1 MLLKTE
7 KVRFVSFSLSKS
19 YTIHL
24 LSSDFMYPYNSIHIK
39 NNTLKKIVFSF
50 LIFSLLLGSTL
61 PCFAQTTPF
70 KGLGGFKT
78 ASTTTTKDFDYSNPK
93 EYTIGGISVEGASY
107 LDPSALISLT
117 GLRIGDKILVPGED
131 IGLAIRKLWKQG
143 LLGDISIEVDKIED
157 EKVFFKLI
165 LTERPRLSRFEFT
178 GIPKGQKNT
187 LKDKVTLVR
196 GRIVNDVIIK
206 NTEVAIKQ
214 HYIQKGFR
222 NVKVNII
229 QKKDTTLANSVRLEI
244 DVDKGKKVR
253 IEEIEIEGNKAIA
266 DKKLRRKMKK
276 TKERSSWNIF
286 ISSKFIPKEYKSD
299 KQKLIAYYNKEGFRD
314 AYIISDTVISVE
326 EGVKIKMNVNE
337 GNKYHYRNITWSGN
351 YIHSDTLLSAVL
363 GVRKGDVY
371 NPEDLQKRMSYN
383 PTGLDITSLYMDDGY
398 LFFNIQPI
406 EIRVDNDLIDI
417 EMRIYE
423 GDQATISKIIVTGNT
438 RTRDH
443 VILREVSTFP
453 GQKFSRSALLRTQQQ
468 LSQLGYFDAESIG
481 INPIPNVADGTV
493 DIHYSVVEKP
503 NDQIELS
510 GGWGGGAIGFIGTL
524 GLTFNNFSS
533 SRLLDFK
540 SWSPLPQGDGQQVS
554 LRFQANGRA
563 FQTYSFSFSEPWLGG
578 KKRNSFSISLQ
589 HSVQNQISRQ
599 TNEST
604 GNFQVSGITLGLGR
618 QLNFPDN
625 YFSLRN
631 SLAYLRYS
639 LNNYRGVGFRNIQN
653 GDFNSIVFN
662 TTLSRTSVDS
672 QIYPRN
678 GASISLSAGFTPPYS
693 MFRDINYET
702 AEDAEIFK
710 FVEYH
715 KWMLDN
721 SWYTPVVGDL
731 VFSARAHMGFIGSY
745 NNKTPI
751 SPFERFILGGSGLG
765 FGNLL
770 LGSDIVGLRGYQ
782 DNSIIP
788 VESNGEGGVAYNKF
802 VMELRYPVTL
812 NQAASIFVL
821 AFAEGGNN
829 WGSFDTFQPFD
840 LRRSA
845 GVGARIFMPA
855 FGLLGI
861 DWAYGF
867 DQIPGKP
874 GVNGAQFHFTIGQ
887 MIR

>member
-1 MLLKTE
+1 MYCNKSIHFTLKSNCS
-7 KVRFVSFSLSKS
+7 KGIIFLCFSFSLF
-19 YTIHL
+19 
-24 LSSDFMYPYNSIHIK
+24 LSTSVSI
-39 NNTLKKIVFSF
+39 
-50 LIFSLLLGSTL
+50 
-61 PCFAQTTPF
+61 FAQTNPF
-70 KGLGGFKT
+70 KGLGNFST
-78 ASTTTTKDFDYSNPK
+78 NTTTSTKDLDFANPK

-107 LDPSALISLT
+107 LDPNALISLT
-117 GLRIGDKILVPGED
+117 GLRIGDKILVPGEE

-143 LLGDISIEVDKIED
+143 LLGDVSIEIDKIEV
-157 EKVFFKLI
+157 EKVFLKLV
-165 LTERPRLSRFEFT
+165 LTERPRLSSFDFT
-178 GIPKGQKNT
+178 GISKGQKNT
-187 LKDKVTLVR
+187 LKDKVSLVR

-222 NVKVNII
+222 NIKVTVV

-244 DVDKGKKVR
+244 DVNKGRKVR
-253 IEEIEIEGNKAIA
+253 IQEIDIEGNEAIA
-266 DKKLRRKMKK
+266 DKKLKRKLKK
-276 TKERSSWNIF
+276 TKEYVSWNIF
-286 ISSKFIPKEYKSD
+286 RTSKFIPTEYKSD
-299 KQKLIAYYNKEGFRD
+299 KQKLIAFYNKEGYRD
-314 AYIISDTVISVE
+314 AYIMSDTVKTVE
-326 EGVKIKMNVNE
+326 EGVKIHMKINE

-406 EIRVDNDLIDI
+406 EIRVDSDSIDV
-417 EMRIYE
+417 EMRIFE

-443 VILREVSTFP
+443 VILREVYTFP
-453 GQKFSRSALLRTQQQ
+453 GQKFSRSALLRTQQR
-468 LSQLGYFDAESIG
+468 LSQLGYFNAENIG
-481 INPIPNVADGTV
+481 INPMPNVADGTV
-493 DIHYSVVEKP
+493 DIHYSVEEKP

-510 GGWGGGAIGFIGTL
+510 GGWGGQNIGFIGTL

-533 SRLLDFK
+533 SRLFDFA

-554 LRFQANGRA
+554 LRFQASGRQ
-563 FQTYSFSFSEPWLGG
+563 FQTYSFSFMEPWLGG

-589 HSVQNQISRQ
+589 HSKQSQLGRGGGEIL
-599 TNEST
+599 

-618 QLNFPDN
+618 SLTVPDN
-625 YFSLRN
+625 YFTLSN

-639 LNNYRGVGFRNIQN
+639 LNNYQGIGFRNISD
-653 GDFNSIVFN
+653 GTFNNIVFN
-662 TTLSRTSVDS
+662 TTVSRSNIDS
-672 QIYPRN
+672 PIYPRN
-678 GASISLSAGFTPPYS
+678 GASISLSVGLTPPYS
-693 MFRDINYET
+693 MFRNINYET
-702 AEDAEIFK
+702 AEDREVFK

-715 KWMLDN
+715 KWMFDN
-721 SWYTPVVGDL
+721 SWYTPIVGDL
-731 VFSARAHMGFIGSY
+731 VFSARAHMGFIGAY
-745 NNKTPI
+745 NKIAPI

-770 LGSDIVGLRGYQ
+770 LGSDIVGLRGYE
-782 DNSIIP
+782 DNQVVPSD
-788 VESNGEGGVAYNKF
+788 SKQEGGVAYNKF

-829 WGSFDTFQPFD
+829 WGSFKNYQPFD
-840 LRRSA
+840 LKRSA

-867 DQIPGKP
+867 DKIPGNP
-874 GVNGAQFHFTIGQ
+874 GANGAQFHFTIGQ

>member
-1 MLLKTE
+1 MKKL
-7 KVRFVSFSLSKS
+7 RYSP
-19 YTIHL
+19 HL
-24 LSSDFMYPYNSIHIK
+24 LSSDFMYSSHSIHFITK
-39 NNTLKKIVFSF
+39 NNSSKGI
-50 LIFSLLLGSTL
+50 IFSLILFLLFFGSSVSI
-61 PCFAQTTPF
+61 FAQTTPF
-70 KGLGGFKT
+70 KGLGGF
-78 ASTTTTKDFDYSNPK
+78 STSSTKDFDYANPK

-107 LDPSALISLT
+107 LDPNALISLT
-117 GLRIGDKILVPGED
+117 GLRIGDKLLVPGET

-143 LLGDISIEVDKIED
+143 LLGDVSIEIDKIEAD
-157 EKVFFKLI
+157 KVFLKLV
-165 LTERPRLSRFEFT
+165 LTERPRLSRFDFT

-222 NVKVNII
+222 NVKVNIV

-244 DVDKGKKVR
+244 DVNKGKKVR
-253 IEEIEIEGNKAIA
+253 IQEIEIEGNTAIA
-266 DKKLRRKMKK
+266 DKKLKRKLKK
-276 TKERSSWNIF
+276 TKEYAPFNIF
-286 ISSKFIPKEYKSD
+286 RTSKFIPNEFKNDKKS
-299 KQKLIAYYNKEGFRD
+299 LIAYYNKEGYRD
-314 AYIISDTVISVE
+314 AYIISDTVTTVE
-326 EGVKIKMNVNE
+326 DGVKIKMTVNE

-351 YIHSDTLLSAVL
+351 YIHSDTILSSVL

-406 EIRVDNDLIDI
+406 EVRVDNDSIDI

-423 GDQATISKIIVTGNT
+423 GDQATINKIIVTGNT

-443 VILREVSTFP
+443 VILREVYTFP

-468 LSQLGYFDAESIG
+468 LSQLGYFDAEAIG

-533 SRLLDFK
+533 SRLLDFS

-554 LRFQANGRA
+554 LRFQASGRQ
-563 FQTYSFSFSEPWLGG
+563 FQTYSFSFMEPWLGG

-589 HSVQNQISRQ
+589 HSKQSQIQ
-599 TNEST
+599 FNEIT
-604 GNFQVSGITLGLGR
+604 GNFQVSGITLALGR
-618 QLNFPDN
+618 QLKFPDN
-625 YFSLRN
+625 YFTLSN

-639 LNNYRGVGFRNIQN
+639 LNNYQGIGFRNITD
-653 GDFNSIVFN
+653 GTFNNIVFN
-662 TTLSRTSVDS
+662 TTLSRSSVDS
-672 QIYPRN
+672 PIYPRN
-678 GASISLSAGFTPPYS
+678 GASMSLSLGLTPPFS
-693 MFRDINYET
+693 SFRNINYET
-702 AEDAEIFK
+702 AEDKEVFK

-715 KWMLDN
+715 KWMFDN
-721 SWYTPVVGDL
+721 SWYTPIVGDL

-745 NNKTPI
+745 NKTAPI

-770 LGSDIVGLRGYQ
+770 LGSDIIGLRGYQ
-782 DNSIIP
+782 DNKVVPSD
-788 VESNGEGGVAYNKF
+788 SQREGGVAYNKF

-829 WGSFDTFQPFD
+829 WGSFKTFQPFD
-840 LRRSA
+840 LKRSA

-867 DQIPGKP
+867 DTIPGSP

>member
-1 MLLKTE
+1 MKKLRYST
-7 KVRFVSFSLSKS
+7 
-19 YTIHL
+19 HL
-24 LSSDFMYPYNSIHIK
+24 LSSDFMYSYNSLHSIFK
-39 NNTLKKIVFSF
+39 NNHAKTIVFF
-50 LIFSLLLGSTL
+50 CIIFSLFFASSVSVI
-61 PCFAQTTPF
+61 AQTTPF
-70 KGLGGFKT
+70 KGLGGFST
-78 ASTTTTKDFDYSNPK
+78 SSTTSTKDFDYANPK

-107 LDPSALISLT
+107 LDPNALISLT
-117 GLRIGDKILVPGED
+117 GLRIGDKILIPGEG

-143 LLGDISIEVDKIED
+143 LLGDISIDIDKIED
-157 EKVFFKLI
+157 EKVFLKLV
-165 LTERPRLSRFEFT
+165 LTERPRLSRFDFT

-222 NVKVNII
+222 NVKVNIV
-229 QKKDTTLANSVRLEI
+229 QKKDTTLANSIRLEI

-253 IEEIEIEGNKAIA
+253 IQEIEIEGNEAIA
-266 DKKLRRKMKK
+266 DKKLKRKMKK
-276 TKERSSWNIF
+276 TKEFAPWNIF
-286 ISSKFIPKEYKSD
+286 RSSKFIPSEFKND
-299 KQKLIAYYNKEGFRD
+299 KNALIAFYNKEGYRD
-314 AYIISDTVISVE
+314 AYIISDTVSSVE
-326 EGVKIKMNVNE
+326 DGVKIKMTVNE

-351 YIHSDTLLSAVL
+351 YIHSDTLLASVL

-406 EIRVDNDLIDI
+406 EIRVDNDSIDI

-423 GDQATISKIIVTGNT
+423 GDQATINKIIVTGNT

-443 VILREVSTFP
+443 VILREVYTLP

-468 LSQLGYFDAESIG
+468 LSQLGYFDAETIG

-493 DIHYSVVEKP
+493 DIHYSVDEKP

-533 SRLLDFK
+533 SRLFDFS

-554 LRFQANGRA
+554 LRFQASGRQ
-563 FQTYSFSFSEPWLGG
+563 FQTYSFSFTEPWLGG
-578 KKRNSFSISLQ
+578 KKPNSFSISLQ
-589 HSVQNQISRQ
+589 HSVQTDINTFTRKSA
-599 TNEST
+599 
-604 GNFQVSGITLGLGR
+604 GNFQVSGLTLSLGR
-618 QLNFPDN
+618 RLRVPDN
-625 YFSLRN
+625 YFTLSN
-631 SLAYLRYS
+631 SLSYLRYS
-639 LNNYRGVGFRNIQN
+639 LNNYTRLGFRGISD
-653 GDFNSIVFN
+653 GTFNNIVFN
-662 TTLSRTSVDS
+662 TTLSRSSIDS
-672 QIYPRN
+672 PIYPRN
-678 GASISLSAGFTPPYS
+678 GASISLSLALTPPYS
-693 MFRDINYET
+693 AFRDINYET

-715 KWMLDN
+715 KWMFDN
-721 SWYTPVVGDL
+721 SWYTPIVGDL

-745 NNKTPI
+745 NSSTPT
-751 SPFERFILGGSGLG
+751 SPFERFILGGAGLG

-770 LGSDIVGLRGYQ
+770 LGSDIIALRGYE
-782 DNSIIP
+782 DNQVVPSD
-788 VESNGEGGVAYNKF
+788 SRQEGGVAYNKF

-829 WGSFDTFQPFD
+829 WGSFKTFQPFD
-840 LRRSA
+840 LKRSA

-867 DQIPGKP
+867 DDIPGNP
-874 GVNGAQFHFTIGQ
+874 GANGAQFHFTIGQ
-887 MIR
+887 KIR

>member
-1 MLLKTE
+1 MKKLRYST
-7 KVRFVSFSLSKS
+7 
-19 YTIHL
+19 HL
-24 LSSDFMYPYNSIHIK
+24 LSFDFMYSYNSSISSAQK
-39 NNTLKKIVFSF
+39 NNFSKGIVFF
-50 LIFSLLLGSTL
+50 LLFFSLFLGSTISI
-61 PCFAQTTPF
+61 FAQKTPF
-70 KGLGGFKT
+70 KGLGGFGLGS
-78 ASTTTTKDFDYSNPK
+78 STTSTKDLDYGNPK

-107 LDPSALISLT
+107 LDTNALISLT
-117 GLRIGDKILVPGED
+117 GLRIGDKIMLPGED

-143 LLGDISIEVDKIED
+143 LLGDVSIDIEKIEA
-157 EKVFFKLI
+157 ENVFLKLI
-165 LTERPRLSRFEFT
+165 LTERPRLARFDFT
-178 GIPKGQKNT
+178 GISKGQQNT
-187 LKDKVTLVR
+187 LKDKVSLVR

-222 NVKVNII
+222 NVKVNIV

-244 DVDKGKKVR
+244 DVNKGKKVKIR
-253 IEEIEIEGNKAIA
+253 EIDIEGNTVII
-266 DKKLRRKMKK
+266 DKKLKRKMKK
-276 TKERSSWNIF
+276 TKEYGAWKIF
-286 ISSKFIPKEYKSD
+286 TSSKFIPTEFKSD
-299 KQKLIAYYNKEGFRD
+299 KQKIIAFYNKEGYRD
-314 AYIISDTVISVE
+314 AYIISDTIITVE
-326 EGVKIKMNVNE
+326 DGVKIKMNINE
-337 GNKYHYRNITWSGN
+337 GNKFHYRNITWSGN
-351 YIHSDTLLSAVL
+351 YVHSDTVLASVL

-406 EIRVDNDLIDI
+406 EIRVDTDSIDI
-417 EMRIYE
+417 EMRVYE
-423 GDQATISKIIVTGNT
+423 GDQATINKIIVTGNT

-443 VILREVSTFP
+443 VILREVYTLP

-468 LSQLGYFDAESIG
+468 LSQLGYFDAEKIG

-493 DIHYSVVEKP
+493 DIHYSVEEKP

-533 SRLLDFK
+533 SRLLDFS

-554 LRFQANGRA
+554 LRFQASGRQ
-563 FQTYSFSFSEPWLGG
+563 FQTYSFSFTEPWLGG
-578 KKRNSFSISLQ
+578 KKPNSFSISLQ
-589 HSVQNQISRQ
+589 HSKQSQIRG
-599 TNEST
+599 TEVT
-604 GNFQVSGITLGLGR
+604 GNFQVSGITLSLGR
-618 QLNFPDN
+618 RLTKPDN
-625 YFSLRN
+625 YFTLSN

-639 LNNYRGVGFRNIQN
+639 LNNYQGIGFRNISD
-653 GDFNSIVFN
+653 GTFNNIVFN
-662 TTLSRTSVDS
+662 TTLSRSSVDS
-672 QIYPRN
+672 PIYPRN
-678 GASISLSAGFTPPYS
+678 GASMSLSLGLTPPFS
-693 MFRDINYET
+693 SFRNINYET
-702 AEDAEIFK
+702 AEDAEVFK

-715 KWMLDN
+715 KWMFDN
-721 SWYTPVVGDL
+721 SWYTPIVGDL

-745 NNKTPI
+745 NKTAPI

-782 DNSIIP
+782 DNTVVPSD
-788 VESNGEGGVAYNKF
+788 SKREGGVAYNKF

-829 WGSFDTFQPFD
+829 WGSFKTFQPFD
-840 LRRSA
+840 LKRSA

-867 DQIPGKP
+867 DKIPGNT
-874 GVNGAQFHFTIGQ
+874 GANGAQFHFTIGQ

>member
-1 MLLKTE
+1 MY
-7 KVRFVSFSLSKS
+7 SHNKS
-19 YTIHL
+19 IY
-24 LSSDFMYPYNSIHIK
+24 SILE
-39 NNTLKKIVFSF
+39 NNIAKGIV
-50 LIFSLLLGSTL
+50 FSLLLFSFFFSNTNDL
-61 PCFAQTTPF
+61 LAQTTPF
-70 KGLGGFKT
+70 KGLGSFGKT
-78 ASTTTTKDFDYSNPK
+78 SVKDDFDYANPK

-107 LDPSALISLT
+107 LDPNALISLT
-117 GLRIGDKILVPGED
+117 GLRIGDKILVPGEA

-143 LLGDISIEVDKIED
+143 LLGDVSIEVDRTEGEKI
-157 EKVFFKLI
+157 FLKLV
-165 LTERPRLSRFEFT
+165 LTERPRLSRFDFT
-178 GIPKGQKNT
+178 GIPKGQQNT

-206 NTEVAIKQ
+206 NAEVAIKQ
-214 HYIQKGFR
+214 HYTQKGFS
-222 NVKVNII
+222 NVKVNIV
-229 QKKDTTLANSVRLEI
+229 QKKDTTLANSIRLEI

-253 IEEIEIEGNKAIA
+253 IQEVEIEGNEAIA
-266 DKKLRRKMKK
+266 DKKLKRKMKK
-276 TKERSSWNIF
+276 TKEYVAWNIF
-286 ISSKFIPKEYKSD
+286 RSSKFIPKEFRKD
-299 KQKLIAYYNKEGFRD
+299 KQALIAYYNKQGYRD
-314 AYIISDTVISVE
+314 AYIISDTVKKVGDE
-326 EGVKIKMNVNE
+326 VQVKLTVNE

-351 YIHSDTLLSAVL
+351 YIHSDTLLSSVL
-363 GVRKGDVY
+363 GIRKGDVY

-398 LFFNIQPI
+398 LFFNIQPV
-406 EIRVDNDLIDI
+406 EVRVENDSIDI
-417 EMRIYE
+417 EMRIFE
-423 GDQATISKIIVTGNT
+423 GDQATISKVIVTGNT

-443 VILREVSTFP
+443 VILREVYTVP

-468 LSQLGYFDAESIG
+468 LSQLGYFDAEQIG

-524 GLTFNNFSS
+524 GLTFNNFST
-533 SRLLDFK
+533 SRLLDFS

-554 LRFQANGRA
+554 LRFQASGRQ
-563 FQTYSFSFSEPWLGG
+563 FQTYSFSFTEPWLGG
-578 KKRNSFSISLQ
+578 KKPNSFSISLQ
-589 HSVQNQISRQ
+589 HSKQSQFTPGTRDIG
-599 TNEST
+599 
-604 GNFQVSGITLGLGR
+604 GNFQVSGITLALGR
-618 QLNFPDN
+618 RLRIPDN
-625 YFSLRN
+625 YFTLSN

-639 LNNYRGVGFRNIQN
+639 LNNYQGIGFRNITD
-653 GDFNSIVFN
+653 GTFNNIVFN
-662 TTLSRTSVDS
+662 TTLSRSSVDS
-672 QIYPRN
+672 PIYPRN
-678 GASISLSAGFTPPYS
+678 GASMSLSLGLTPPYS
-693 MFRDINYET
+693 SFRNINYET

-715 KWMLDN
+715 KWMFDN
-721 SWYTPVVGDL
+721 SWYTPIVGDL

-745 NNKTPI
+745 NKGTPT

-770 LGSDIVGLRGYQ
+770 LGSDIVGLRGYE
-782 DNSIIP
+782 DNQVVPSD
-788 VESNGEGGVAYNKF
+788 SKREGGVAYNKF

-812 NQAASIFVL
+812 NQAASIYVL

-829 WGSFDTFQPFD
+829 WSSFKTFQPFD
-840 LRRSA
+840 LKRSA

-867 DQIPGKP
+867 DDIAGNPNA
-874 GVNGAQFHFTIGQ
+874 NGPQFHFTIGQ

>member
-1 MLLKTE
+1 MYSYNSLHFIKNKYSTSIIFFLLL
-7 KVRFVSFSLSKS
+7 FSLF
-19 YTIHL
+19 L
-24 LSSDFMYPYNSIHIK
+24 NSSSIS
-39 NNTLKKIVFSF
+39 V
-50 LIFSLLLGSTL
+50 
-61 PCFAQTTPF
+61 FAQTTPF
-70 KGLGGFKT
+70 KGLGGFGT
-78 ASTTTTKDFDYSNPK
+78 NSTYSAKDFDYANPK
-93 EYTIGGISVEGASY
+93 EYTVGGISVEGASY
-107 LDPSALISLT
+107 LDPNALISLT
-117 GLRIGDKILVPGED
+117 GLRIGDKITIPGED

-143 LLGDISIEVDKIED
+143 LLGDVSIEVDKFEA
-157 EKVFFKLI
+157 EKVFLKLI

-178 GIPKGQKNT
+178 GIPKGQKST

-196 GRIVNDVIIK
+196 GRIVNDVILK

-214 HYIQKGFR
+214 HYIKKGFR
-222 NVKVNII
+222 NVKVNIV
-229 QKKDTTLANSVRLEI
+229 QKKDTTLANSIRLEI

-253 IEEIEIEGNKAIA
+253 IQEIEIEGNEAIA
-266 DKKLRRKMKK
+266 DKKLKRKLKK
-276 TKERSSWNIF
+276 TKEFAPWNVF
-286 ISSKFIPKEYKSD
+286 RSSKFIPSEFNNDKKS
-299 KQKLIAYYNKEGFRD
+299 LIAFYNKEGYRD
-314 AYIISDTVISVE
+314 AYIISDTVKTVE
-326 EGVKIKMNVNE
+326 DGVKIKMIVNE

-351 YIHSDTLLSAVL
+351 YIHSDTVLSSVL

-398 LFFNIQPI
+398 LFFNVQPV
-406 EIRVDNDLIDI
+406 EIRVDNDSIDI

-423 GDQATISKIIVTGNT
+423 GDQATISKVIVTGNT

-443 VILREVSTFP
+443 VILREVYTLP

-468 LSQLGYFDAESIG
+468 LSQLGYFDAENIG

-493 DIHYSVVEKP
+493 DIHYSVEEKP

-510 GGWGGGAIGFIGTL
+510 GGWGGQAVGGFIGTL

-533 SRLLDFK
+533 SRLFDFS

-554 LRFQANGRA
+554 LRFQASGRQ
-563 FQTYSFSFSEPWLGG
+563 FQTYSFSFTEPWLGG
-578 KKRNSFSISLQ
+578 KKPNSFSVSLQ
-589 HSVQNQISRQ
+589 HSKQSEFNIFREIS
-599 TNEST
+599 
-604 GNFQVSGITLGLGR
+604 GNFQVSGITLALGR
-618 QLNFPDN
+618 RLRVPDN
-625 YFSLRN
+625 YFTLSN

-639 LNNYRGVGFRNIQN
+639 LNNYTRAGFRGITD
-653 GDFNSIVFN
+653 GVFNNIVFN
-662 TTLSRTSVDS
+662 TTLSRSSVDS
-672 QIYPRN
+672 PIYPRN
-678 GASISLSAGFTPPYS
+678 GASVSLSLGLTPPYS
-693 MFRDINYET
+693 SFRDINYET

-715 KWMLDN
+715 KWMFDN
-721 SWYTPVVGDL
+721 SWYTPIVGDL

-745 NNKTPI
+745 NPSTPT
-751 SPFERFILGGSGLG
+751 SPFERFILGGAGLG
-765 FGNLL
+765 FGNIL
-770 LGSDIVGLRGYQ
+770 LGSDIIGLRGYE
-782 DNSIIP
+782 DNKVVPSDARQ
-788 VESNGEGGVAYNKF
+788 EGGIAYNKF

-829 WGSFDTFQPFD
+829 WGSFKNFQPFD

-867 DQIPGKP
+867 DDIPGSP
-874 GVNGAQFHFTIGQ
+874 GANGPQFHFTIGQ
-887 MIR
+887 QIR

>member
-1 MLLKTE
+1 MYSYNSLYSISTLKNNSS
-7 KVRFVSFSLSKS
+7 KGFVFFLFLFSLVMSN
-19 YTIHL
+19 
-24 LSSDFMYPYNSIHIK
+24 SS
-39 NNTLKKIVFSF
+39 V
-50 LIFSLLLGSTL
+50 
-61 PCFAQTTPF
+61 FAQTTPF
-70 KGLGGFKT
+70 KGLGSFGT
-78 ASTTTTKDFDYSNPK
+78 NSTTSTKDFDYANPK

-107 LDPSALISLT
+107 LDPNALISLT

-143 LLGDISIEVDKIED
+143 LLGDVSIEVDKIED
-157 EKVFFKLI
+157 GKVFLKLV
-165 LTERPRLSRFEFT
+165 LTERPRLSTFEFT

-222 NVKVNII
+222 NIKVNII
-229 QKKDTTLANSVRLEI
+229 QKKDTTMGNSVRLEI
-244 DVDKGKKVR
+244 DVNKGKKVR
-253 IEEIEIEGNKAIA
+253 IQEIDIEGNTAIT
-266 DKKLRRKMKK
+266 DKKLKKKLKK
-276 TKERSSWNIF
+276 TKEYVAWNIF
-286 ISSKFIPKEYKSD
+286 RSSKFIPTEYKSD
-299 KQKLIAYYNKEGFRD
+299 KEKMIAFYNKEGYRD
-314 AYIISDTVISVE
+314 AYIISDTVQSVE
-326 EGVKIKMNVNE
+326 DGVKIQMKINE
-337 GNKYHYRNITWSGN
+337 GNKYYYRNITWSGN
-351 YIHSDTLLSAVL
+351 YIHSDTLLNSVL

-406 EIRVDNDLIDI
+406 EIRVDSDSIDV

-443 VILREVSTFP
+443 VILREVYTFP

-468 LSQLGYFDAESIG
+468 LSQLGYFDAEQIG

-510 GGWGGGAIGFIGTL
+510 GGWGGQNIGFIGTL

-533 SRLLDFK
+533 SRLFDFS

-554 LRFQANGRA
+554 LRFQANGRT
-563 FQTYSFSFSEPWLGG
+563 FQTYSFSFMEPWLGG

-589 HSVQNQISRQ
+589 HSVQNQISNL
-599 TNEST
+599 TGKST

-618 QLNFPDN
+618 QLTIPDN
-625 YFSLRN
+625 YFTLSN
-631 SLAYLRYS
+631 SLAFLRYS
-639 LNNYRGVGFRNIQN
+639 LNNYQGVSFRNIQN
-653 GDFNSIVFN
+653 GQFNSIVFN
-662 TTLSRTSVDS
+662 TTLSRSSVDS
-672 QIYPRN
+672 PIYPRN

-693 MFRDINYET
+693 LFRNINYET
-702 AEDAEIFK
+702 AEPAEVFK

-715 KWMLDN
+715 KWMFDN
-721 SWYTPVVGDL
+721 SWYTPIVGDL

-745 NNKTPI
+745 NKIAPI

-770 LGSDIVGLRGYQ
+770 LGSDIIGLRGYQ
-782 DNSIIP
+782 DNKIIP
-788 VESNGEGGVAYNKF
+788 AESNGEGGVAYNKF

-829 WGSFDTFQPFD
+829 WGSFKNYQPFD

-867 DQIPGKP
+867 DKIPGQP
-874 GVNGAQFHFTIGQ
+874 GANGPQFHFTIGQ

>member
-1 MLLKTE
+1 MYSYHSNHFRLKNNSS
-7 KVRFVSFSLSKS
+7 KSIVFLFIFFSLF
-19 YTIHL
+19 
-24 LSSDFMYPYNSIHIK
+24 LSSALSALAQIN
-39 NNTLKKIVFSF
+39 
-50 LIFSLLLGSTL
+50 STL
-61 PCFAQTTPF
+61 
-70 KGLGGFKT
+70 
-78 ASTTTTKDFDYSNPK
+78 DYANPT

-107 LDPSALISLT
+107 LDPNALISLT
-117 GLRIGDKILVPGED
+117 GLRIGDQILIPGEGM
-131 IGLAIRKLWKQG
+131 GLAIRKLWKQG
-143 LLGDISIEVDKIED
+143 LLGDVSIEIDKIED
-157 EKVFFKLI
+157 EKVFLKLI

-178 GIPKGQKNT
+178 GIPKGQKST

-222 NVKVNII
+222 NIKVNIV

-244 DVDKGKKVR
+244 DVNKGKKVR
-253 IEEIEIEGNKAIA
+253 IREIDIEGNTAIA
-266 DKKLRRKMKK
+266 DKKLKRKLKK
-276 TKERSSWNIF
+276 TKEFVAWRIF
-286 ISSKFIPKEYKSD
+286 RSSKFIPNEFKND
-299 KQKLIAYYNKEGFRD
+299 KQSLVAYYNKEGYRD
-314 AYIISDTVISVE
+314 AYIISDTVKTVE
-326 EGVKIKMNVNE
+326 DGVKIKMTVNE
-337 GNKYHYRNITWSGN
+337 GNKFHYRNITWSGN
-351 YIHSDTLLSAVL
+351 YIHSDTLLGSVL

-398 LFFNIQPI
+398 LFFNVQPI
-406 EIRVDNDLIDI
+406 EIRVDNDSIDI

-468 LSQLGYFDAESIG
+468 LSQLGYFDAENIG
-481 INPIPNVADGTV
+481 INPIPNVSDGTV

-510 GGWGGGAIGFIGTL
+510 GGWGGGSIGFIGTL
-524 GLTFNNFSS
+524 GLTFNNFAS
-533 SRLLDFK
+533 SRLFDFS

-554 LRFQANGRA
+554 LRFQASGRQ
-563 FQTYSFSFSEPWLGG
+563 FQTYSFSFMEPWLGG

-589 HSVQNQISRQ
+589 HSKQSQIIYD
-599 TNEST
+599 EIT

-618 QLNFPDN
+618 QLRFPDN
-625 YFSLRN
+625 YFTLSN

-639 LNNYRGVGFRNIQN
+639 LNNYQGIGFRDITD
-653 GDFNSIVFN
+653 GTFNNIVFN
-662 TTLSRTSVDS
+662 TTLSRSSVDS
-672 QIYPRN
+672 PIYPRN
-678 GASISLSAGFTPPYS
+678 GASISLSLGLTPPFS
-693 MFRDINYET
+693 SFRNINYET
-702 AEDAEIFK
+702 AEDSEIFK

-715 KWMLDN
+715 KWMFDN
-721 SWYTPVVGDL
+721 SWYTPIVGDL

-745 NNKTPI
+745 NKNTPT

-770 LGSDIVGLRGYQ
+770 LGSDIIGLRGYE
-782 DNSIIP
+782 DNTVVPSD
-788 VESNGEGGVAYNKF
+788 SQSEGGIAYNKF

-840 LRRSA
+840 LKRSA

-867 DQIPGKP
+867 DKIPGSTTAS
-874 GVNGAQFHFTIGQ
+874 GAQFHFTIGQ

>member
-1 MLLKTE
+1 MKKRRYFT
-7 KVRFVSFSLSKS
+7 
-19 YTIHL
+19 HL
-24 LSSDFMYPYNSIHIK
+24 LFSFDFMYSYKSIYSSLK
-39 NNTLKKIVFSF
+39 NNSSKGFVVLF
-50 LIFSLLLGSTL
+50 LLFSLFLSNSASI
-61 PCFAQTTPF
+61 FAQTTPF
-70 KGLGGFKT
+70 KGLGNFG
-78 ASTTTTKDFDYSNPK
+78 TTSTKDLDYGNPT

-107 LDPSALISLT
+107 LDPNALISLT
-117 GLRIGDKILVPGED
+117 GLRIGDKILVPGEA

-143 LLGDISIEVDKIED
+143 LLGDVSIEVDKIED
-157 EKVFFKLI
+157 EKIFLKLV
-165 LTERPRLSRFEFT
+165 LTERPRLSRFDFT

-222 NVKVNII
+222 NVKVNIV
-229 QKKDTTLANSVRLEI
+229 QKKDTTLANSIRLEI
-244 DVDKGKKVR
+244 DVNKGKKVR
-253 IEEIEIEGNKAIA
+253 IQEIEIEGNTAIA
-266 DKKLRRKMKK
+266 DKKLKRKMKK
-276 TKERSSWNIF
+276 TKEFVAWNIF
-286 ISSKFIPKEYKSD
+286 RSSKFIPSEFKND
-299 KQKLIAYYNKEGFRD
+299 KNALIAYYNKEGYRD
-314 AYIISDTVISVE
+314 AYVISDTVKTVE
-326 EGVKIKMNVNE
+326 DGVKIKMTVNE

-351 YIHSDTLLSAVL
+351 YIHSDTLLSSVL

-398 LFFNIQPI
+398 LFFNVQPI
-406 EIRVDNDLIDI
+406 EIRVDNDSIDI

-443 VILREVSTFP
+443 VILREVYTLP

-468 LSQLGYFDAESIG
+468 LSQLGYFDAEAIG
-481 INPIPNVADGTV
+481 INPIPNVSDGTV

-533 SRLLDFK
+533 SRLLDFS

-554 LRFQANGRA
+554 LRFQASGRQ
-563 FQTYSFSFSEPWLGG
+563 FQTYSFSFMEPWLGG

-589 HSVQNQISRQ
+589 HSKQSQIRF
-599 TNEST
+599 NEVL

-618 QLNFPDN
+618 QLRIPDN
-625 YFSLRN
+625 YFTLSN

-639 LNNYRGVGFRNIQN
+639 LNNYQGIGFRNITD
-653 GDFNSIVFN
+653 GTFNNIVFN
-662 TTLSRTSVDS
+662 TTLSRSSVDS
-672 QIYPRN
+672 PIYPRN
-678 GASISLSAGFTPPYS
+678 GASISLSLGLTPPFS
-693 MFRDINYET
+693 SFRDIDYET
-702 AEDAEIFK
+702 AEDVEIFK

-715 KWMLDN
+715 KWMFDN
-721 SWYTPVVGDL
+721 SWYTPIVGDL

-745 NNKTPI
+745 NKKAPI

-770 LGSDIVGLRGYQ
+770 LGSDIIGLRGYE
-782 DNSIIP
+782 DNTVVPSD
-788 VESNGEGGVAYNKF
+788 SQREGGVAYNKF

-829 WGSFDTFQPFD
+829 WSSFDTFQPFD
-840 LRRSA
+840 LKRSA

-867 DQIPGKP
+867 DQIPGNP
-874 GVNGAQFHFTIGQ
+874 NASGAQFHFTIGQ

>member
-1 MLLKTE
+1 MKNLRYST
-7 KVRFVSFSLSKS
+7 
-19 YTIHL
+19 HL
-24 LSSDFMYPYNSIHIK
+24 LSSDFMYSIHFILK
-39 NNTLKKIVFSF
+39 NNSSNKLSRGIILSF
-50 LIFSLLLGSTL
+50 ILFSLFLGSAVSA
-61 PCFAQTTPF
+61 FAQTTPF
-70 KGLGGFKT
+70 KGLGSFKT
-78 ASTTTTKDFDYSNPK
+78 NSTTSTKDFDYANPK

-107 LDPSALISLT
+107 LDPNALISLT
-117 GLRIGDKILVPGED
+117 GLRIGDKILVPGEA

-143 LLGDISIEVDKIED
+143 LLGDVSIEVDKFEG
-157 EKVFFKLI
+157 ESVFLKLV
-165 LTERPRLSRFEFT
+165 LTERPRLSRFDFT
-178 GIPKGQKNT
+178 GISKGQKST

-222 NVKVNII
+222 NVKVNIV

-253 IEEIEIEGNKAIA
+253 IQEIEIEGNTAIA
-266 DKKLRRKMKK
+266 DKKLKRKLKK
-276 TKERSSWNIF
+276 TKEYVSWNIF
-286 ISSKFIPKEYKSD
+286 RSSKFIPNEFKKDKKS
-299 KQKLIAYYNKEGFRD
+299 LVTYYNKEGYRD
-314 AYIISDTVISVE
+314 AYIISDTVETVE
-326 EGVKIKMNVNE
+326 DGVKIKMTVNE

-351 YIHSDTLLSAVL
+351 YIHSDTLLGSVL

-398 LFFNIQPI
+398 LFFNIQPV
-406 EIRVDNDLIDI
+406 EIRVDNDSIDV

-423 GDQATISKIIVTGNT
+423 GDQATISKVIVTGNT

-443 VILREVSTFP
+443 VILREVYTLP

-481 INPIPNVADGTV
+481 INPMPNVADGTV

-533 SRLLDFK
+533 SRLLDFS

-554 LRFQANGRA
+554 LRFQASGRQ
-563 FQTYSFSFSEPWLGG
+563 FQTYSFSFTEPWLGG
-578 KKRNSFSISLQ
+578 KKPNSFSISLQ
-589 HSVQNQISRQ
+589 HSQQSQIDPRSR
-599 TNEST
+599 EIT
-604 GNFQVSGITLGLGR
+604 GNFQVSGITLSLGR
-618 QLNFPDN
+618 RLRVPDN
-625 YFSLRN
+625 YFTLSN

-639 LNNYRGVGFRNIQN
+639 LNNYRGIGFRNITD
-653 GDFNSIVFN
+653 GIFNNIVFN
-662 TTLSRTSVDS
+662 TTLSRSSIDS
-672 QIYPRN
+672 PIYPRN
-678 GASISLSAGFTPPYS
+678 GASMSLSLGLTPPFS
-693 MFRDINYET
+693 SFRNINYET
-702 AEDAEIFK
+702 APDVEVFK

-715 KWMLDN
+715 KWMFDN
-721 SWYTPVVGDL
+721 SWYTPIVGDL

-745 NNKTPI
+745 NSSTPK

-770 LGSDIVGLRGYQ
+770 LGSDIIGLRGYD
-782 DNSIIP
+782 DNSVVP
-788 VESNGEGGVAYNKF
+788 SDSKREGGVAYNKF

-829 WGSFDTFQPFD
+829 WGSFDTFQPFN
-840 LRRSA
+840 LKRSA

-867 DQIPGKP
+867 DQIPGNP
-874 GVNGAQFHFTIGQ
+874 GANGAQFHFTIGQ

>member
-1 MLLKTE
+1 MKKRRYST
-7 KVRFVSFSLSKS
+7 
-19 YTIHL
+19 YL
-24 LSSDFMYPYNSIHIK
+24 LSSFDFMYSNKSAYF
-39 NNTLKKIVFSF
+39 TLKSNSLKGIVFLSLF
-50 LIFSLLLGSTL
+50 FSLFLSNSVAI
-61 PCFAQTTPF
+61 FAQTTPF
-70 KGLGGFKT
+70 KGLGNFS
-78 ASTTTTKDFDYSNPK
+78 ANSTTSTKDLDFANPK

-107 LDPSALISLT
+107 LDPNALISLT

-143 LLGDISIEVDKIED
+143 LLGDVSIEIDKIED
-157 EKVFFKLI
+157 GKVFLKLI
-165 LTERPRLSRFEFT
+165 LTERPRLSNFDFT

-187 LKDKVTLVR
+187 LKDKVSLVR

-222 NVKVNII
+222 NIKVTIV

-244 DVDKGKKVR
+244 DVNKGKKVR
-253 IEEIEIEGNKAIA
+253 IQEIDIEGNIAIT
-266 DKKLRRKMKK
+266 DKKIKKKLKK
-276 TKERSSWNIF
+276 TKEYAPFNIF
-286 ISSKFIPKEYKSD
+286 RTSKFIPKEYKSD
-299 KQKLIAYYNKEGFRD
+299 KEKLIAFYNKEGYRD
-314 AYIISDTVISVE
+314 AYILFDTIQTVE
-326 EGVKIKMNVNE
+326 NGVKIQMKINE

-351 YIHSDTLLSAVL
+351 YIHSDTLLSSVL

-406 EIRVDNDLIDI
+406 EVRVDSDSIDV
-417 EMRIYE
+417 EMRIFE

-443 VILREVSTFP
+443 VILREVYTLP

-468 LSQLGYFDAESIG
+468 LSQLGYFNAENIG
-481 INPIPNVADGTV
+481 INPIPNVSDGTV
-493 DIHYSVVEKP
+493 DIHYSVEEKP

-510 GGWGGGAIGFIGTL
+510 GGWGGQNIGFIGTL

-533 SRLLDFK
+533 SRLFDFS

-554 LRFQANGRA
+554 LRFQASGRQ
-563 FQTYSFSFSEPWLGG
+563 FQTYSFSFTEPWLGG
-578 KKRNSFSISLQ
+578 KKPNSFSISLQ
-589 HSVQNQISRQ
+589 HSKQSQIVL
-599 TNEST
+599 NEIT
-604 GNFQVSGITLGLGR
+604 GNFQVSGITLSLGR
-618 QLNFPDN
+618 RLTVPDN
-625 YFSLRN
+625 YFTLSN
-631 SLAYLRYS
+631 SLSYLRYS
-639 LNNYRGVGFRNIQN
+639 LNNYQGVGFRNIQN
-653 GDFNSIVFN
+653 GNFNSIVFN
-662 TTLSRTSVDS
+662 TTISRSSVDS
-672 QIYPRN
+672 PIYPRN

-693 MFRDINYET
+693 LFRNINYET
-702 AEDAEIFK
+702 AGDAQVFK

-715 KWMLDN
+715 KWMFDN
-721 SWYTPVVGDL
+721 SWYTPIVGDL

-745 NNKTPI
+745 NKIAPI

-770 LGSDIVGLRGYQ
+770 LGSDIIGLRGYV
-782 DNSIIP
+782 DNKIIP
-788 VESNGEGGVAYNKF
+788 AESNGEGGVAYNKF

-829 WGSFDTFQPFD
+829 WGSFKNYQPFD
-840 LRRSA
+840 LKRSA

-867 DQIPGKP
+867 DQIPGQP
-874 GVNGAQFHFTIGQ
+874 GANGPQFHFTIGQ

>member
-1 MLLKTE
+1 MKKLRYST
-7 KVRFVSFSLSKS
+7 
-19 YTIHL
+19 HL
-24 LSSDFMYPYNSIHIK
+24 LSSDFMYSSHSIHFITK
-39 NNTLKKIVFSF
+39 NNSSKGI
-50 LIFSLLLGSTL
+50 IFSLILFLLFFGSSVSI
-61 PCFAQTTPF
+61 FAQTTPF
-70 KGLGGFKT
+70 KGLGGF
-78 ASTTTTKDFDYSNPK
+78 STSSTKDFDYANPK

-107 LDPSALISLT
+107 LDPNALISLT
-117 GLRIGDKILVPGED
+117 GLRIGDKLLVPGET

-143 LLGDISIEVDKIED
+143 LLGDVSIEIDKIEAD
-157 EKVFFKLI
+157 KVFLKLV
-165 LTERPRLSRFEFT
+165 LTERPRLSRFDFT

-222 NVKVNII
+222 NVKVNIV

-244 DVDKGKKVR
+244 DVNKGKKVR
-253 IEEIEIEGNKAIA
+253 IQEIEIEGNTAIA
-266 DKKLRRKMKK
+266 DKKLKRKLKK
-276 TKERSSWNIF
+276 TKEYAPFNIF
-286 ISSKFIPKEYKSD
+286 RTSKFIPNEFKNDKKS
-299 KQKLIAYYNKEGFRD
+299 LIAYYNKEGYRD
-314 AYIISDTVISVE
+314 AYIISDTVTTVE
-326 EGVKIKMNVNE
+326 DGVKIKMTVNE

-351 YIHSDTLLSAVL
+351 YIHSDTILSSVL

-406 EIRVDNDLIDI
+406 EVRVDNDSIDI

-423 GDQATISKIIVTGNT
+423 GDQATINKIIVTGNT

-443 VILREVSTFP
+443 VILREVYTFP

-468 LSQLGYFDAESIG
+468 LSQLGYFDAEAIG

-533 SRLLDFK
+533 SRLLDFS

-554 LRFQANGRA
+554 LRFQASGRQ
-563 FQTYSFSFSEPWLGG
+563 FQTYSFSFMEPWLGG

-589 HSVQNQISRQ
+589 HSKQSQIQ
-599 TNEST
+599 FNEIT
-604 GNFQVSGITLGLGR
+604 GNFQVSGITLALGR
-618 QLNFPDN
+618 QLKFPDN
-625 YFSLRN
+625 YFTLSN

-639 LNNYRGVGFRNIQN
+639 LNNYQGIGFRNITD
-653 GDFNSIVFN
+653 GTFNNIVFN
-662 TTLSRTSVDS
+662 TTLSRSSVDS
-672 QIYPRN
+672 PIYPRN
-678 GASISLSAGFTPPYS
+678 GASMSLSLGLTPPFS
-693 MFRDINYET
+693 SFRNINYET
-702 AEDAEIFK
+702 AEDKEVFK

-715 KWMLDN
+715 KWMFDN
-721 SWYTPVVGDL
+721 SWYTPIVGDL

-745 NNKTPI
+745 NKTAPI

-770 LGSDIVGLRGYQ
+770 LGSDIIGLRGYQ
-782 DNSIIP
+782 DNKVVPSD
-788 VESNGEGGVAYNKF
+788 SQREGGVAYNKF

-829 WGSFDTFQPFD
+829 WGSFKTFQPFD
-840 LRRSA
+840 LKRSA

-867 DQIPGKP
+867 DTIPGSP

>member
-1 MLLKTE
+1 MYSYKPAHLILKHNSPKGFIFLCLL
-7 KVRFVSFSLSKS
+7 FSLF
-19 YTIHL
+19 
-24 LSSDFMYPYNSIHIK
+24 LSSAVPI
-39 NNTLKKIVFSF
+39 
-50 LIFSLLLGSTL
+50 
-61 PCFAQTTPF
+61 FAQITPF
-70 KGLGGFKT
+70 KGLGGFS
-78 ASTTTTKDFDYSNPK
+78 ANSTTSTKDLDYGNPT

-107 LDPSALISLT
+107 LDPNALISLT
-117 GLRIGDKILVPGED
+117 GLRIGDKILIPGED

-143 LLGDISIEVDKIED
+143 LLGDVSIEIDKIEA
-157 EKVFFKLI
+157 ESVFLKLV
-165 LTERPRLSRFEFT
+165 LTERPRLSRFDFT
-178 GIPKGQKNT
+178 GIPKGQKST

-206 NTEVAIKQ
+206 NTEVAIKH

-222 NVKVNII
+222 NVKVNIV
-229 QKKDTTLANSVRLEI
+229 QKKDTTLANSIRLEI

-253 IEEIEIEGNKAIA
+253 IREIDIEGNTAII
-266 DKKLRRKMKK
+266 DKKLKRKMKK
-276 TKERSSWNIF
+276 TKEFATWKIF
-286 ISSKFIPKEYKSD
+286 TSSKFIPSEFKND
-299 KQKLIAYYNKEGFRD
+299 KKALIAFYNKEGYRD
-314 AYIISDTVISVE
+314 AYIISDTVKTVE
-326 EGVKIKMNVNE
+326 DGVKIKMIINE

-351 YIHSDTLLSAVL
+351 YIRSDTLLGSVL

-406 EIRVDNDLIDI
+406 EIRVDNDSIDI

-423 GDQATISKIIVTGNT
+423 GDQATINKIIVTGNT

-443 VILREVSTFP
+443 VILREVYTLP

-468 LSQLGYFDAESIG
+468 LSQLGYFDAENIG
-481 INPIPNVADGTV
+481 INPMPNVSDGTV

-533 SRLLDFK
+533 SRLFDFS

-554 LRFQANGRA
+554 VRFQANGRQ
-563 FQTYSFSFSEPWLGG
+563 FQTYSFSFTEPWLGG
-578 KKRNSFSISLQ
+578 KKPNSFSISLQ
-589 HSVQNQISRQ
+589 HSVQTQLDPLTR
-599 TNEST
+599 EST
-604 GNFQVSGITLGLGR
+604 GNFQVSGMTLALGR
-618 QLNFPDN
+618 RLRVPDN
-625 YFSLRN
+625 YFTLSN
-631 SLAYLRYS
+631 SLSYLRYS
-639 LNNYRGVGFRNIQN
+639 LTDYRGVGFRNIQN
-653 GDFNSIVFN
+653 GNFNSIVFN
-662 TTLSRTSVDS
+662 TTISRTSIDS
-672 QIYPRN
+672 PIYPRN

-693 MFRDINYET
+693 LFRNINYKT
-702 AEDAEIFK
+702 AGDAEIFK

-715 KWMLDN
+715 KWMFDN
-721 SWYTPVVGDL
+721 SWYTPIVGDL

-745 NNKTPI
+745 NKIAPV

-770 LGSDIVGLRGYQ
+770 LGSDIIGLRGYQ
-782 DNSIIP
+782 DNKIIP
-788 VESNGEGGVAYNKF
+788 AESNGEGGVAYNKF

-829 WGSFDTFQPFD
+829 WGSFNSFQPFD

-867 DQIPGKP
+867 DEIPGQP
-874 GVNGAQFHFTIGQ
+874 GANGPQFHFTIGQ

>member
-1 MLLKTE
+1 MKKLRYST
-7 KVRFVSFSLSKS
+7 
-19 YTIHL
+19 HL
-24 LSSDFMYPYNSIHIK
+24 LPSLDFMYSYKSIHYILKNSIAK
-39 NNTLKKIVFSF
+39 SVVFLS
-50 LIFSLLLGSTL
+50 LLFSLFVSNLA
-61 PCFAQTTPF
+61 FAQTTPF
-70 KGLGGFKT
+70 KGLGDFGTK
-78 ASTTTTKDFDYSNPK
+78 STTSTKDLDYGNPT

-107 LDPSALISLT
+107 LDPNALISLT
-117 GLRIGDKILVPGED
+117 GLRIGDKILIPGED

-143 LLGDISIEVDKIED
+143 LLGDVSIEVDKIEA
-157 EKVFFKLI
+157 EKVFLKLV
-165 LTERPRLSRFEFT
+165 LTERPRLSRFDFT
-178 GIPKGQKNT
+178 GIPKGQKST

-222 NVKVNII
+222 NVKVNIV
-229 QKKDTTLANSVRLEI
+229 QKKDTTLANSIRLEI
-244 DVDKGKKVR
+244 DVNKGKKVR
-253 IEEIEIEGNKAIA
+253 IQEIDIEGNTAIA
-266 DKKLRRKMKK
+266 DKKLKRKLKK
-276 TKERSSWNIF
+276 TKEHSSWNIF
-286 ISSKFIPKEYKSD
+286 RSSKFIPNEFKNDKKS
-299 KQKLIAYYNKEGFRD
+299 LIAYYNKEGYRD
-314 AYIISDTVISVE
+314 AYIISDTVSSVE
-326 EGVKIKMNVNE
+326 DGVKIKMTVNE

-351 YIHSDTLLSAVL
+351 YIHSDTILASVL

-398 LFFNIQPI
+398 LFFNVQPI
-406 EIRVDNDLIDI
+406 EIRVDSDSIDI

-423 GDQATISKIIVTGNT
+423 GDQATINKIIVTGNT

-443 VILREVSTFP
+443 VILREVYTLP

-468 LSQLGYFDAESIG
+468 LSQLGYFDAETIG
-481 INPIPNVADGTV
+481 INPIPNVSDGTV

-533 SRLLDFK
+533 SRLLDFS

-554 LRFQANGRA
+554 LRFQASGRQ
-563 FQTYSFSFSEPWLGG
+563 FQTYSFSFMEPWLGG

-589 HSVQNQISRQ
+589 HSKQSQIRF
-599 TNEST
+599 NEVL

-618 QLNFPDN
+618 QLRVPDN
-625 YFSLRN
+625 YFTLSN

-639 LNNYRGVGFRNIQN
+639 LNNYQGIGFRNITD
-653 GDFNSIVFN
+653 GTFNNIVFN
-662 TTLSRTSVDS
+662 TTLSRSSVDS
-672 QIYPRN
+672 PIYPRN
-678 GASISLSAGFTPPYS
+678 GASISLSVGLTPPFS
-693 MFRDINYET
+693 SFRNINYET
-702 AEDAEIFK
+702 ADDAEIFK

-715 KWMLDN
+715 KWMFDN
-721 SWYTPVVGDL
+721 SWYTPIVGDL

-745 NNKTPI
+745 NKTAPI

-770 LGSDIVGLRGYQ
+770 LGSDIVGLRGYE
-782 DNSIIP
+782 DNTVVPS
-788 VESNGEGGVAYNKF
+788 ESQREGGVAYNKF

-829 WGSFDTFQPFD
+829 WGSFKTFQPFD
-840 LRRSA
+840 LKRSA

-867 DQIPGKP
+867 DQIPGNP
-874 GVNGAQFHFTIGQ
+874 NANGAQFHFTIGQ

>member
-1 MLLKTE
+1 MKKLRYSTH
-7 KVRFVSFSLSKS
+7 SLSS
-19 YTIHL
+19 Y
-24 LSSDFMYPYNSIHIK
+24 DFMYSYNSLHSIK
-39 NNTLKKIVFSF
+39 NKYSISFVFF
-50 LIFSLLLGSTL
+50 LLISSLFLNSSVSV
-61 PCFAQTTPF
+61 FAQTTPF
-70 KGLGGFKT
+70 KGLGGFE
-78 ASTTTTKDFDYSNPK
+78 TTSTKDFDYANPK
-93 EYTIGGISVEGASY
+93 EYTIGGISVKGASY
-107 LDPSALISLT
+107 LDPNALISLT
-117 GLRIGDKILVPGED
+117 GLRIGDKIKLPGED

-143 LLGDISIEVDKIED
+143 LLGDVSIEVDKIEA
-157 EKVFFKLI
+157 EKVFLKLI

-178 GIPKGQKNT
+178 GIPKGQKST

-196 GRIVNDVIIK
+196 GRIVNNVILK

-222 NVKVNII
+222 NVEVNIV

-244 DVDKGKKVR
+244 DVNKGKKVR
-253 IEEIEIEGNKAIA
+253 IQDIEIEGNAAIT
-266 DKKLRRKMKK
+266 DKKLKRKLKK
-276 TKERSSWNIF
+276 TKEYSPLNIF
-286 ISSKFIPKEYKSD
+286 RSSKFIPSEFKNDKKS
-299 KQKLIAYYNKEGFRD
+299 LIAYYNKEGYRD
-314 AYIISDTVISVE
+314 AYIISDTVKTVE
-326 EGVKIKMNVNE
+326 DGVKIKMTVNE

-351 YIHSDTLLSAVL
+351 YIHSDTLLNSVL

-398 LFFNIQPI
+398 LFFNVQPI
-406 EIRVDNDLIDI
+406 EVRVDNDSIDI

-423 GDQATISKIIVTGNT
+423 GDQATISKVIVTGNT

-443 VILREVSTFP
+443 VILREVYTLP

-468 LSQLGYFDAESIG
+468 LSQLGYFDAETIG

-493 DIHYSVVEKP
+493 DIHYSVEEKP

-533 SRLLDFK
+533 SRLLDFS

-554 LRFQANGRA
+554 LRFQASGRQ
-563 FQTYSFSFSEPWLGG
+563 FQTYSFSFTEPWLGG
-578 KKRNSFSISLQ
+578 KKPNSFSVSLQ
-589 HSVQNQISRQ
+589 HSVQNQISSLTR
-599 TNEST
+599 EST
-604 GNFQVSGITLGLGR
+604 GNFQVSGITLALGR
-618 QLNFPDN
+618 RLRVPDN
-625 YFSLRN
+625 YFTLSN
-631 SLAYLRYS
+631 SLAYLRYG
-639 LNNYRGVGFRNIQN
+639 LNNYTRANFRNITD
-653 GDFNSIVFN
+653 GSFNSIVFN
-662 TTLSRTSVDS
+662 TTLSRSSVDS
-672 QIYPRN
+672 PIYPRN
-678 GASISLSAGFTPPYS
+678 GASISLSVGLTPPFS
-693 MFRDINYET
+693 SFRNINYET
-702 AEDAEIFK
+702 AEDSEIFK

-715 KWMLDN
+715 KWMFDN
-721 SWYTPVVGDL
+721 SWYTPIVGDL
-731 VFSARAHMGFIGSY
+731 VFSARSHMGFIGSY
-745 NNKTPI
+745 NKKVPI

-770 LGSDIVGLRGYQ
+770 LGSDIVGLRGYE
-782 DNSIIP
+782 DNSVVP
-788 VESNGEGGVAYNKF
+788 SDSRSEGGVAYNKF

-829 WGSFDTFQPFD
+829 WSSFKTFQPFD
-840 LRRSA
+840 LKRSA

-867 DQIPGKP
+867 DQIPGNP
-874 GVNGAQFHFTIGQ
+874 NANGAQFHFTIGQ

>member
-1 MLLKTE
+1 MKKLPY
-7 KVRFVSFSLSKS
+7 S
-19 YTIHL
+19 IHL
-24 LSSDFMYPYNSIHIK
+24 LFSNIMYYGSIIQSKITIISSKGIISFSI
-39 NNTLKKIVFSF
+39 LVC
-50 LIFSLLLGSTL
+50 LLLTISISA
-61 PCFAQTTPF
+61 FAQTKPF
-70 KGLGGFKT
+70 KGLGGFSGI
-78 ASTTTTKDFDYSNPK
+78 STTSTKDFDYANPK

-107 LDPSALISLT
+107 LDPNALISLT
-117 GLRIGDKILVPGED
+117 GLRIGDKILIPGEA

-143 LLGDISIEVDKIED
+143 LLGDVSIEVGKIED
-157 EKVFFKLI
+157 EKVFLKLV

-178 GIPKGQKNT
+178 GIPKGQRNT

-222 NVKVNII
+222 NVKVNIV
-229 QKKDTTLANSVRLEI
+229 QKKDTTLANSIRLEI
-244 DVDKGKKVR
+244 NVDKGKKVR
-253 IEEIEIEGNKAIA
+253 IQEIEIDGNKAIA
-266 DKKLRRKMKK
+266 DKKLKRKMKK
-276 TKERSSWNIF
+276 TKEYAPLNIF
-286 ISSKFIPKEYKSD
+286 RSSKFIPKEYKSD
-299 KQKLIAYYNKEGFRD
+299 KQKLIAFYNKEGYRD
-314 AYIISDTVISVE
+314 AYIISDTIANVE
-326 EGVKIKMNVNE
+326 DGVKIIMKVNE

-351 YIHSDTLLSAVL
+351 YIHSDTLLSSVL

-406 EIRVDNDLIDI
+406 EVRVDNDSIDI

-423 GDQATISKIIVTGNT
+423 GDQATINKVIVTGNT

-443 VILREVSTFP
+443 VILREVYTLP

-468 LSQLGYFDAESIG
+468 LSQLGYFDAEAIG

-533 SRLLDFK
+533 SRLFDFK

-554 LRFQANGRA
+554 LRFQANGRQ
-563 FQTYSFSFSEPWLGG
+563 FQTYSFSFMEPWLGG

-589 HSVQNQISRQ
+589 HSKQSQIDRFR
-599 TNEST
+599 EVT

-618 QLNFPDN
+618 QLRFPDN
-625 YFSLRN
+625 YFTLSN

-639 LNNYRGVGFRNIQN
+639 LNDYRGVGFRNIQN
-653 GDFNSIVFN
+653 GNFNSIVFN
-662 TTLSRTSVDS
+662 TTLSRSSVDS
-672 QIYPRN
+672 PIYPRN

-693 MFRDINYET
+693 MFRNINYET
-702 AEDAEIFK
+702 APDEEVFK
-710 FVEYH
+710 LVEYH
-715 KWMLDN
+715 KWMFDN
-721 SWYTPVVGDL
+721 SWYTPIIGDL

-745 NNKTPI
+745 NNRTPV

-782 DNSIIP
+782 DNEIIP
-788 VESNGEGGVAYNKF
+788 AESNGEGGVAYNKF

-829 WGSFDTFQPFD
+829 WGSFKTFQPFD

-867 DQIPGKP
+867 DEIPGKP

>member
-1 MLLKTE
+1 MKKLCYST
-7 KVRFVSFSLSKS
+7 
-19 YTIHL
+19 HL
-24 LSSDFMYPYNSIHIK
+24 LFSDFMYSYNSIHSILK
-39 NNTLKKIVFSF
+39 NNYSKSIIFTLV
-50 LIFSLLLGSTL
+50 IFSLFGGICLPTL
-61 PCFAQTTPF
+61 AQNNN
-70 KGLGGFKT
+70 L
-78 ASTTTTKDFDYSNPK
+78 DYANPK

-107 LDPSALISLT
+107 LDPNALISLT
-117 GLRIGDKILVPGED
+117 GLRIGDKIIIPGEAL
-131 IGLAIRKLWKQG
+131 GLAIRKLWKQG
-143 LLGDISIEVDKIED
+143 LLGDVSIDIDKTEA
-157 EKVFFKLI
+157 EKVFLKLI
-165 LTERPRLSRFEFT
+165 LTERPRLSRFDFT
-178 GIPKGQKNT
+178 GIPKGQKST

-222 NVKVNII
+222 NVKVDIV
-229 QKKDTTLANSVRLEI
+229 QKKDTTLANSIRLEI
-244 DVDKGKKVR
+244 DVNKGKKVR
-253 IEEIEIEGNKAIA
+253 VQEIQIEGNKAIA
-266 DKKLRRKMKK
+266 DKKLKRKLKK
-276 TKERSSWNIF
+276 TKEYAAWRIF
-286 ISSKFIPKEYKSD
+286 RSSKFIPTEFKNDKKS
-299 KQKLIAYYNKEGFRD
+299 LIAYYNKQGYRD
-314 AYIISDTVISVE
+314 AYIISDTVKTVE
-326 EGVKIKMNVNE
+326 DGVNIKMTVNE

-351 YIHSDTLLSAVL
+351 YIHSDTLLNSVL

-398 LFFNIQPI
+398 LFFNVQPI
-406 EIRVDNDLIDI
+406 EVRVDNDSIDI

-423 GDQATISKIIVTGNT
+423 GDQATVNKIIVTGNT

-443 VILREVSTFP
+443 VILREVYTLP

-468 LSQLGYFDAESIG
+468 LSQLGYFDAETIG
-481 INPIPNVADGTV
+481 INPIPNVSDGTV
-493 DIHYSVVEKP
+493 DIHYSVEEKP

-533 SRLLDFK
+533 SRLFDFA

-554 LRFQANGRA
+554 LRFQASGRQ
-563 FQTYSFSFSEPWLGG
+563 FQTYSFSFTEPWLGG
-578 KKRNSFSISLQ
+578 KKPNSFSISLQ
-589 HSVQNQISRQ
+589 HSKQSQIRG
-599 TNEST
+599 TEVT
-604 GNFQVSGITLGLGR
+604 GTFQVSGVTLALGR
-618 QLNFPDN
+618 RLRVPDN
-625 YFSLRN
+625 YFTLSN

-639 LNNYRGVGFRNIQN
+639 LNNYQGIGFRNITD
-653 GDFNSIVFN
+653 GVFNNIVFN
-662 TTLSRTSVDS
+662 TTLSRSSVDS
-672 QIYPRN
+672 PIYPRN
-678 GASISLSAGFTPPYS
+678 GSSISLSLGLTPPFS
-693 MFRDINYET
+693 SFRDINYET
-702 AEDAEIFK
+702 AEDSEIFK

-715 KWMLDN
+715 KWMFDN
-721 SWYTPVVGDL
+721 SWYTPIVGDL

-745 NNKTPI
+745 SKTAPI

-770 LGSDIVGLRGYQ
+770 LGSDIVGLRGYE
-782 DNSIIP
+782 DNTVVPSD
-788 VESNGEGGVAYNKF
+788 SQREGGVAYNKF

-829 WGSFDTFQPFD
+829 WGSFETFQPFN
-840 LRRSA
+840 LKRSA

-867 DQIPGKP
+867 DQIPGNP
-874 GVNGAQFHFTIGQ
+874 NANGAQFHFTIGQ

>member
-1 MLLKTE
+1 ME
-7 KVRFVSFSLSKS
+7 KRRYS
-19 YTIHL
+19 THL
-24 LSSDFMYPYNSIHIK
+24 LSSFNFMYSYKSIYSTSRNNSSK
-39 NNTLKKIVFSF
+39 GIVFFCF
-50 LIFSLLLGSTL
+50 LFALFLNSSLNVT
-61 PCFAQTTPF
+61 AQTTPF
-70 KGLGGFKT
+70 KGLGDFSKQN
-78 ASTTTTKDFDYSNPK
+78 TTYAKGLDYGNPT

-107 LDPSALISLT
+107 LDPNSLISLT
-117 GLRIGDKILVPGED
+117 GLRIGDKILVPGET

-143 LLGDISIEVDKIED
+143 LLGDISIEIDKIEN
-157 EKVFFKLI
+157 EKVFLKLL
-165 LTERPRLSRFEFT
+165 LTERPRLSRFDFT
-178 GIPKGQKNT
+178 GISKGQKST

-196 GRIVNDVIIK
+196 GRIVNDIIIK

-222 NVKVNII
+222 NIKVNIV
-229 QKKDTTLANSVRLEI
+229 QKKDTTLANSIRLEI

-253 IEEIEIEGNKAIA
+253 IQEIEIDGNTAIA
-266 DKKLRRKMKK
+266 DKKLKRKMKK
-276 TKERSSWNIF
+276 TKEHVAWNILR
-286 ISSKFIPKEYKSD
+286 SSKFIPNEFKND
-299 KQKLIAYYNKEGFRD
+299 KQSLIAYYNKEGYRD
-314 AYIISDTVISVE
+314 AYIISDTVATVE
-326 EGVKIKMNVNE
+326 DGVKIKLNVNE

-351 YIHSDTLLSAVL
+351 YIRSDTLLSSVL

-398 LFFNIQPI
+398 LFFNIQPV
-406 EIRVDNDLIDI
+406 EIRVENDSIDI
-417 EMRIYE
+417 EMRIFE
-423 GDQATISKIIVTGNT
+423 GDQATISKVIVTGNT

-443 VILREVSTFP
+443 VILREVYTMP

-468 LSQLGYFDAESIG
+468 LSQLGYFDAENIG
-481 INPIPNVADGTV
+481 INPVPNVADGTV
-493 DIHYSVVEKP
+493 DINYSVVEKP

-533 SRLLDFK
+533 SRILDFS

-554 LRFQANGRA
+554 LRFQASGRQ
-563 FQTYSFSFSEPWLGG
+563 FQTYSFSFTEPWLGG
-578 KKRNSFSISLQ
+578 KRPNSFSISLQ
-589 HSVQNQISRQ
+589 HSKQSRISPLTR
-599 TNEST
+599 EVE
-604 GNFQVSGITLGLGR
+604 GNFQVSGITLALGR
-618 QLNFPDN
+618 RLSVPDN
-625 YFSLRN
+625 YFTLSN

-639 LNNYRGVGFRNIQN
+639 LNNYGGIGFRDISD
-653 GDFNSIVFN
+653 GTFNNIVFN

-672 QIYPRN
+672 PIYPRN
-678 GASISLSAGFTPPYS
+678 GASISLNVGLTPPYS
-693 MFRDINYET
+693 AFRDINYET
-702 AEDAEIFK
+702 AETAEIFQ

-715 KWMLDN
+715 KWMFDN
-721 SWYTPVVGDL
+721 SWYTPIIGDL

-745 NNKTPI
+745 NGNTPI
-751 SPFERFILGGSGLG
+751 SPFERFILGGAGLG

-770 LGSDIVGLRGYQ
+770 LGSDIIGLRGYE
-782 DNSIIP
+782 DNKVVPSD
-788 VESNGEGGVAYNKF
+788 SKREGGVAYNKF

-840 LRRSA
+840 LKRSA

-867 DQIPGKP
+867 DEIAGSP

>member
-1 MLLKTE
+1 MKKRRYST
-7 KVRFVSFSLSKS
+7 
-19 YTIHL
+19 HL
-24 LSSDFMYPYNSIHIK
+24 LSSFDFMYSYKLFNFILK
-39 NNTLKKIVFSF
+39 NNSSKGLVFF
-50 LIFSLLLGSTL
+50 LLFFSLFLSNSASVV
-61 PCFAQTTPF
+61 AQTTPF
-70 KGLGGFKT
+70 KGLGSFGT
-78 ASTTTTKDFDYSNPK
+78 SSTTSTKDFDYANPK
-93 EYTIGGISVEGASY
+93 EYTIGGISVEGVSY
-107 LDPSALISLT
+107 LDPNALISLT
-117 GLRIGDKILVPGED
+117 GLRIGDKILIPGED

-143 LLGDISIEVDKIED
+143 LLGDVSIEVDKIEA
-157 EKVFFKLI
+157 EKVFLKLV
-165 LTERPRLSRFEFT
+165 LTERPRLSRFDFT

-196 GRIVNDVIIK
+196 GRIVNDVVIK

-222 NVKVNII
+222 NIEVNII
-229 QKKDTTLANSVRLEI
+229 QKKDTALSNSIRLEI
-244 DVDKGKKVR
+244 DVNRGKKVKIR
-253 IEEIEIEGNKAIA
+253 DIEIEGNTAIA
-266 DKKLRRKMKK
+266 DKKLKRKLKK
-276 TKERSSWNIF
+276 TKEFVAWNIF
-286 ISSKFIPKEYKSD
+286 RSSKFIPNEFKKD
-299 KQKLIAYYNKEGFRD
+299 KQALIGFYNKEGYRD
-314 AYIISDTVISVE
+314 AYIISDTVNTVE
-326 EGVKIKMNVNE
+326 DGVKIKMTINE

-351 YIHSDTLLSAVL
+351 YIHSDTLLSSVL

-406 EIRVDNDLIDI
+406 EVRVDSDSIDI
-417 EMRIYE
+417 EMRIFE

-443 VILREVSTFP
+443 VILREVYTLP

-468 LSQLGYFDAESIG
+468 LSQLGYFDAENIG
-481 INPIPNVADGTV
+481 INPIPNVSDGTV
-493 DIHYSVVEKP
+493 DISYSVVEKP

-533 SRLLDFK
+533 SRLLDFS

-554 LRFQANGRA
+554 LRFQASGRQ
-563 FQTYSFSFSEPWLGG
+563 FQTYSFSFMEPWLGG
-578 KKRNSFSISLQ
+578 KKRNSFSVSLQ
-589 HSVQNQISRQ
+589 HSVQNQISNTTGQ
-599 TNEST
+599 SM
-604 GNFQVSGITLGLGR
+604 GNFQISGITLALGR
-618 QLNFPDN
+618 QLSFPDN
-625 YFSLRN
+625 YFTLSN
-631 SLAYLRYS
+631 SLGYLRYG
-639 LNNYRGVGFRNIQN
+639 LNNYTRANFRNITDGN
-653 GDFNSIVFN
+653 FNSIVFN
-662 TTLSRTSVDS
+662 TTLSRSSLDS

-678 GASISLSAGFTPPYS
+678 GASISLNVGLTPPFS
-693 MFRDINYET
+693 SFRNIDYET
-702 AEDAEIFK
+702 AEDSEVFK

-715 KWMLDN
+715 KWMFDN
-721 SWYTPVVGDL
+721 SWYTPIVGDL

-745 NNKTPI
+745 NKKAPI

-765 FGNLL
+765 FGNFL
-770 LGSDIVGLRGYQ
+770 LGSDIIGLRGYQ
-782 DNSIIP
+782 DNSVTP

-821 AFAEGGNN
+821 AFAEGGNS
-829 WGSFDTFQPFD
+829 WGSFDSFQPFN
-840 LRRSA
+840 LKRSA

-867 DQIPGKP
+867 DQIPGSP
-874 GVNGAQFHFTIGQ
+874 NANGAQFHFTIGQ
-887 MIR
+887 QIR